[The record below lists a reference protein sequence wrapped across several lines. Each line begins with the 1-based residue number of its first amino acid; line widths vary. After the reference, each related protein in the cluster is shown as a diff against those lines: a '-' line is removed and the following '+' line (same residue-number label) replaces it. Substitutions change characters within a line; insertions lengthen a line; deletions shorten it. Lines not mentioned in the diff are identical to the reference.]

1 MWRRPLEMSLR
12 LQKAL
17 QVLFVVVVVAVI
29 VFAAVVVVAALVFR
43 CCFCH
48 SACSLLFFSSL
59 ATGRMRNMPALL
71 HMRVCTSVCVFVCVR
86 AVKMRS
92 YFGAGIAIFRLMSA
106 LETTTNKGKATN

>member
-17 QVLFVVVVVAVI
+17 QVLLVVVVVAVV
-29 VFAAVVVVAALVFR
+29 VFAAAVVVVAALVFR

-71 HMRVCTSVCVFVCVR
+71 HMRVCLLS
-86 AVKMRS
+86 K
-92 YFGAGIAIFRLMSA
+92 
-106 LETTTNKGKATN
+106 

>member
-1 MWRRPLEMSLR
+1 MCRRPLEMSLR

-17 QVLFVVVVVAVI
+17 QVLFVVVAVI
-29 VFAAVVVVAALVFR
+29 VFSVVVVAALVFR

-71 HMRVCTSVCVFVCVR
+71 HMRVCTSVCCQNEVIFWRRHRHLPLDVC
-86 AVKMRS
+86 
-92 YFGAGIAIFRLMSA
+92 YGDDY
-106 LETTTNKGKATN
+106 E

>member
-17 QVLFVVVVVAVI
+17 QVLFVVVVAVVVI
-29 VFAAVVVVAALVFR
+29 VVVAALVFR

-71 HMRVCTSVCVFVCVR
+71 HMRVCVRVF

-106 LETTTNKGKATN
+106 LETITNKGKATN

>member
-17 QVLFVVVVVAVI
+17 QVLFVVVVVAVV
-29 VFAAVVVVAALVFR
+29 VFAAAVVVVAALVFG

-71 HMRVCTSVCVFVCVR
+71 HMRVCVRVF